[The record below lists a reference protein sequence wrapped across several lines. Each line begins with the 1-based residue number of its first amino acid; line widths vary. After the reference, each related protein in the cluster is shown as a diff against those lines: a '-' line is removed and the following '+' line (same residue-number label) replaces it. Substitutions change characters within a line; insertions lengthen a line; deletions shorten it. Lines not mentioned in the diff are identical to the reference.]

1 MEVFQVE
8 RLGRGPAP
16 TQARLHGLKGT
27 GISNPS
33 PPGVLAEL
41 CGGTTWE
48 VGECRMVTLG
58 VSYRGWE
65 MCSCSLTL
73 YKCLVS

>member
-1 MEVFQVE
+1 ME

-16 TQARLHGLKGT
+16 TQARLHGLRGT

-33 PPGVLAEL
+33 PPGVPAEL
-41 CGGTTWE
+41 GGADDTTSV
-48 VGECRMVTLG
+48 VGERRMVTLG
-58 VSYRGWE
+58 VTYRGWE